1 MNHPPPA
8 NDQARARLGSMMKTW
23 ERRKKIAVHLNQ
35 IQYRVAV
42 YSGKGGVGKTTVAVN
57 LAVALAQMGHSVGLL
72 DADIDC
78 PNADKLL
85 GITERPRY
93 VDGALHPPQR
103 AGVKSIS
110 MASFQENEDEA
121 IIWRGP
127 MVTNAINQ
135 FLEMTEWGDLEYLV
149 VDLPPGTSDAP
160 LTIMQTLQLHG
171 FVVVTTPQDLAVLDA
186 KRSINMIKKM
196 NIDILGVVENMSG
209 DIFGKGGG
217 EKLATDLDVPFLGRL
232 ELSREYSDIGPDLA
246 VIKHKKA
253 QKRYQEIAEGMINR
267 VKEVTPAA
275 QIAS

>member
-1 MNHPPPA
+1 MTQPEM

-23 ERRKKIAVHLNQ
+23 ERRKKIAEHLNQ

-85 GITERPRY
+85 GVTERPRY
-93 VDGALHPPQR
+93 VDGVLHPPQR
-103 AGVKSIS
+103 AGVKTIS
-110 MASFQENEDEA
+110 MASFQENEEEA

-171 FVVVTTPQDLAVLDA
+171 FVVVTTPQDLAVMDA

-217 EKLATDLDVPFLGRL
+217 EHLASDLDVPFLGRL
-232 ELSREYSDIGPDLA
+232 ELSRDFSDIGADLA

-253 QKRYQEIAEGMINR
+253 QKRYQEIAGGMISR
-267 VKEVTPAA
+267 VQEVTPAA

>member
-1 MNHPPPA
+1 MVQPGM

-23 ERRKKIAVHLNQ
+23 ERRKKIAEHLNQ

-57 LAVALAQMGHSVGLL
+57 LAVALSQMGHSVGLL

-85 GITERPRY
+85 GVTERPRY
-93 VDGALHPPQR
+93 VDGVLHPPQR
-103 AGVKSIS
+103 AGVKTIS

-135 FLEMTEWGDLEYLV
+135 FLELTEWGDLEYLV

-217 EKLATDLDVPFLGRL
+217 ERLAGDLDVPFLGRL
-232 ELSREYSDIGPDLA
+232 ELSRDFSDIGSDLA

-253 QKRYQEIAEGMINR
+253 QKRYREIAEGMIDR

>member
-1 MNHPPPA
+1 MAQPGM

-23 ERRKKIAVHLNQ
+23 ERRKKIAEHLNQ

-85 GITERPRY
+85 GVTERPRY
-93 VDGALHPPQR
+93 VDGVLHPPQR
-103 AGVKSIS
+103 AGVKTIS

-217 EKLATDLDVPFLGRL
+217 ERLAGDLDVPFLGRL
-232 ELSREYSDIGPDLA
+232 ELSRDFSDIGPDLA

-253 QKRYQEIAEGMINR
+253 QKRYREIAEGMISR